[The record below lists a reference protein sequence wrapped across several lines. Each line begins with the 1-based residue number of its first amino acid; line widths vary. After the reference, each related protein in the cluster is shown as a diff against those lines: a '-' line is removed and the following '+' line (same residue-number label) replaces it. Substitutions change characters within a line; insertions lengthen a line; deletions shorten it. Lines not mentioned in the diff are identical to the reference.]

1 MCAVTEAPKMHHDQP
16 NTKTLEYVAALA
28 RTQFWEDI
36 FGVHDF
42 CMMDVVF
49 RDVRCPYFM
58 HTFVRKTLVIVVSG
72 LRGLS
77 ANEEENEYEAWKKS
91 IANMDKKQKKRAVKK
106 MFEKLQNEHKTLTT
120 AKARGKLAVA
130 EIKGCNWLHKKVTEL
145 KLNPRQVKTST
156 I

>member
-1 MCAVTEAPKMHHDQP
+1 MHHGQP
-16 NTKTLEYVAALA
+16 NTKTLEHVAALA

-42 CMMDVVF
+42 FMMDVVF

-77 ANEEENEYEAWKKS
+77 ANQVLDTLFCDVFAFAHQVWHKL
-91 IANMDKKQKKRAVKK
+91 RADVITDVQ
-106 MFEKLQNEHKTLTT
+106 LL
-120 AKARGKLAVA
+120 L
-130 EIKGCNWLHKKVTEL
+130 
-145 KLNPRQVKTST
+145 
-156 I
+156 

>member
-1 MCAVTEAPKMHHDQP
+1 MHHDQP

-42 CMMDVVF
+42 CMIDVVF

-77 ANEEENEYEAWKKS
+77 ANQVL
-91 IANMDKKQKKRAVKK
+91 D
-106 MFEKLQNEHKTLTT
+106 TLISFYVSLCVW
-120 AKARGKLAVA
+120 ARPGICVQS
-130 EIKGCNWLHKKVTEL
+130 V
-145 KLNPRQVKTST
+145 
-156 I
+156 